1 MLVIDVTRVAMSIHD
16 DIQQGRP
23 GTNTIRTSSQV
34 VGGWTGAMAG
44 ASGGAEIG
52 AGIEGVHSS
61 WDGSWWVCRWSS
73 GGLLVVVYSVQ
84 KLEAR
89 WEIKLL
95 MVKINIDEC

>member
-1 MLVIDVTRVAMSIHD
+1 MLDVTRVAISIHD

-52 AGIEGVHSS
+52 A
-61 WDGSWWVCRWSS
+61 
-73 GGLLVVVYSVQ
+73 
-84 KLEAR
+84 
-89 WEIKLL
+89 
-95 MVKINIDEC
+95 